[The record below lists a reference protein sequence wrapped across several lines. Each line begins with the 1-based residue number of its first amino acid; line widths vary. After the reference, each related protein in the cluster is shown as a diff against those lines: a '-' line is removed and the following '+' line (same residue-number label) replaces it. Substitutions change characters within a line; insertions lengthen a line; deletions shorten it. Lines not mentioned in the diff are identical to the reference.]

1 MKKKLLSNN
10 SIVGLLAILFIPASI
25 PVFGLLI
32 PYIAKYAIPYMI
44 DYTNKCLTGALC
56 TICIY
61 SIKVAAWLSF
71 GIWMILFIIVIIGV
85 IAGIIETIFG

>member
-1 MKKKLLSNN
+1 MKKLLSNN
-10 SIVGLLAILFIPASI
+10 SLMGLLAIIFVPASI

-32 PYIAKYAIPYMI
+32 PYLTKYAIPYMI
-44 DYTNKCLTGALC
+44 NYVKLCTTGALC

-71 GIWMILFIIVIIGV
+71 GIWMVLFVIIIVGV
-85 IAGIIETIFG
+85 IAGIIESIFG

>member
-1 MKKKLLSNN
+1 MKKKLLNNN
-10 SIVGLLAILFIPASI
+10 SLLGLLAILFIPASA

-32 PYIAKYAIPYMI
+32 PFLAKYAIPYMI

-61 SIKVAAWLSF
+61 SIKVISWVSF
-71 GIWMILFIIVIIGV
+71 GVWMVLFIIVIIGV